1 MEEEEKLLI
10 DAGFKVSFELI
21 AQGWLDN
28 CKLAS
33 LLQAL

>member
-21 AQGWLDN
+21 AQGHQKLD
-28 CKLAS
+28 LE
-33 LLQAL
+33 